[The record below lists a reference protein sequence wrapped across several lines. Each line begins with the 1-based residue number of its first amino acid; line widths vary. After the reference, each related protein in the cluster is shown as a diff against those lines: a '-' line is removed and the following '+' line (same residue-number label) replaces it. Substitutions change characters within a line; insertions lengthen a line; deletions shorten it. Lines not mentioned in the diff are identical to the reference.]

1 MNDMPQMPETRGF
14 VDIYR
19 ETQGSAQQQDLDCT
33 DWLTMAAVGI
43 ACLAVIGAAGYAAY
57 KWYTSD
63 QEDVQPD
70 HEGSYMESVLKAIK
84 RE

>member
-19 ETQGSAQQQDLDCT
+19 ETQAQQQDLDCD
-33 DWLTMAAVGI
+33 DWLAMAAVVT
-43 ACLAVIGAAGYAAY
+43 ACLAVLGAAGYAAY

-63 QEDVQPD
+63 QEDDQSQD
-70 HEGSYMESVLKAIK
+70 QEGSYMESVLKAIK